1 LPYIFVWFETAAA
14 HVHLCVLLAGCTPG
28 LLVAFRGVFVLQLLN
43 LAPPGVSFDVDCAD
57 WLVFEF
63 AEVFDCAVVELFELL
78 ELLDCACCAAFA
90 CAVAEAFA
98 LGPADEL
105 DWELSSAFFACP
117 LFSADAETE
126 AVTLAE
132 V

>member
-1 LPYIFVWFETAAA
+1 M
-14 HVHLCVLLAGCTPG
+14 
-28 LLVAFRGVFVLQLLN
+28 GVPVQPLN
-43 LAPPGVSFDVDCAD
+43 LSPPGVSFVVAVFDA
-57 WLVFEF
+57 LVFEF
-63 AEVFDCAVVELFELL
+63 AEVFDCELVELF
-78 ELLDCACCAAFA
+78 DCACSAAFA

-117 LFSADAETE
+117 LFSADTEAE

>member
-1 LPYIFVWFETAAA
+1 MAPGPRSSPGPRPDLVAEPGGALVVLVGDGLVE
-14 HVHLCVLLAGCTPG
+14 LLAEG
-28 LLVAFRGVFVLQLLN
+28 LGDGEVLADLGLE
-43 LAPPGVSFDVDCAD
+43 DVE
-57 WLVFEF
+57 L
-63 AEVFDCAVVELFELL
+63 FDCTVFELFELL
-78 ELLDCACCAAFA
+78 ELFDCACSAAFA

-117 LFSADAETE
+117 LFSADAEAE